1 MEEAFLPTLRTLFN
15 APPSS
20 PLAEVNVNNVA
31 DLMVQLTNARH
42 LVNQVVSQI
51 DVSRLWSLLFEMYCS
66 FFYMLQK
73 KQMLREN
80 CLRKSTSEPGR
91 KSRPFG

>member
-1 MEEAFLPTLRTLFN
+1 MTLPFRANQEVMEEAFLPTLRTLFN

-42 LVNQVVSQI
+42 LVKQVVSQI
-51 DVSRLWSLLFEMYCS
+51 DVSRLWNL
-66 FFYMLQK
+66 
-73 KQMLREN
+73 
-80 CLRKSTSEPGR
+80 
-91 KSRPFG
+91 SRDEDERHGV

>member
-1 MEEAFLPTLRTLFN
+1 MIYLYPCYIYVCVTLYSRANQEVMEEAFLPTLRTLFN

-42 LVNQVVSQI
+42 LVNQVARQL
-51 DVSRLWSLLFEMYCS
+51 DVSMRVGVM
-66 FFYMLQK
+66 
-73 KQMLREN
+73 
-80 CLRKSTSEPGR
+80 
-91 KSRPFG
+91 

>member
-31 DLMVQLTNARH
+31 NLMVQLTNARH
-42 LVNQVVSQI
+42 LVNQIASQI
-51 DVSRLWSLLFEMYCS
+51 DVSTHVSYILL
-66 FFYMLQK
+66 L
-73 KQMLREN
+73 
-80 CLRKSTSEPGR
+80 
-91 KSRPFG
+91 

>member
-42 LVNQVVSQI
+42 LVSQVASQL
-51 DVSRLWSLLFEMYCS
+51 DVSTDFVYILLLQSCLLIS
-66 FFYMLQK
+66 KAHLLYMSASNFHIFHLK
-73 KQMLREN
+73 TLFP
-80 CLRKSTSEPGR
+80 L
-91 KSRPFG
+91 